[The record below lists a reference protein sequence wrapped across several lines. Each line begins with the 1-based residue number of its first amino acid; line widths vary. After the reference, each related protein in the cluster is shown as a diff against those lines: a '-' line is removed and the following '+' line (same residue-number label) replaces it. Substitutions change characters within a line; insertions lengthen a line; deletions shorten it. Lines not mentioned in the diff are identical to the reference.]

1 MKQIAF
7 IFILSFIS
15 NHVWANEPD
24 ELFGSLTGLY
34 WCMNKEL
41 PIDLEQINKGLG
53 FQLPPNANQAN
64 YEKWLGKVKFAAQ
77 DDGIVVVRQSDG
89 QIESSKVKCE
99 SLNFSD
105 LT

>member
-64 YEKWLGKVKFAAQ
+64 YEKWLGRVKLVTE
-77 DDGIVVVRQSDG
+77 DDGVTVVRQLDNES
-89 QIESSKVKCE
+89 ISSKVNCE
-99 SLNFSD
+99 SI
-105 LT
+105 TVEE